1 MKLIKKYFLDIDK
14 YIILLSLLELIIEN
28 MENSF
33 LFLNQYIIILSF
45 S

>member
-33 LFLNQYIIILSF
+33 LFLNQYIIILYI
-45 S
+45 